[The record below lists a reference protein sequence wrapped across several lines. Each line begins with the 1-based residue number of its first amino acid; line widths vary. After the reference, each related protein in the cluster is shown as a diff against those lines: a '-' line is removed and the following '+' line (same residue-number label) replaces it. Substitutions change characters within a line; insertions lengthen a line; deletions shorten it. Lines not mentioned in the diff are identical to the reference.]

1 MDKVIDREQQDAEFK
16 KVFDNACDKAFD
28 ETVKRHS
35 AMLHEEVF
43 AILRPVFDA
52 LRNQATDKHCD
63 MLRDEAME
71 AAIKATGLMPYWVGG
86 ERFLYKFTEPTGE
99 Q

>member
-1 MDKVIDREQQDAEFK
+1 MGKVIIDTQQDAEFS
-16 KVFDNACDKAFD
+16 KVFDKALEKAFD
-28 ETVKRHS
+28 EAVKRHS

-52 LRNQATDKHCD
+52 LLDQAIHRHYDL
-63 MLRDEAME
+63 LRDEAME

-86 ERFLYKFTEPTGE
+86 ERFLSKFTEPTGE